1 MSFDPAL
8 PAALDRVRLLIA
20 DTESPEL
27 VADSTITALLAD
39 GSSEKSV
46 AAKLCRDLA
55 LRFAKRGDVK
65 NLSLSVGMGPAEF
78 YAKRAAELEAEAF
91 SAAFSSAGGVV
102 IGGLTREEF
111 LEQRRDPDV
120 RQPPFTH
127 DQEDH
132 PET

>member
-1 MSFDPAL
+1 VAFDPTL
-8 PAALDRVRLLIA
+8 STALDRIRLLIA
-20 DTESPEL
+20 DTETPEL
-27 VADSTITALLAD
+27 VADATITALIAE
-39 GSSEKSV
+39 GGSEKFI
-46 AAKLCRDLA
+46 AAKLCKDLA
-55 LRFAKRGDVK
+55 LRLAKRGDVR

-78 YAKRAAELEAEAF
+78 YRQRAAELEAEAF
-91 SAAFSSAGGVV
+91 SAAFSGAGGVV

-127 DQEDH
+127 DGEDH